1 MLYYIHLLVGKVL
14 IQIPLEVTV
23 AQLVEVLKLAKVVSL
38 LLDGVVC
45 QVDESVIQVVEIEHS
60 ARGPDVAILI
70 EVALERFVDRC
81 QECEHPEIKLPAMN

>member
-45 QVDESVIQVVEIEHS
+45 QVDESVI
-60 ARGPDVAILI
+60 
-70 EVALERFVDRC
+70 
-81 QECEHPEIKLPAMN
+81 